1 MKINWTK
8 FLSILS
14 IIILILSIIIIFIIY
29 KKNNNKR
36 RNFGKR
42 YLNIIK
48 RYEKENN
55 EINNNNNKNNIDIIF
70 LGDSLFFH
78 FNLKEFFP
86 EFSTLNRGIRGD
98 TTFGVENRLKVSV
111 FDVKSKIV
119 VMLIGV
125 NNINTMIENYESIL
139 IKFKENI
146 NDRKIILCSL
156 TPMSGKY
163 AIRNKMAIVNNIIIK
178 KLAKKYDF
186 YFVDLFTPLLNNE
199 TNEITDEYTK
209 EGLHFTHDGY
219 VVIAKEIR
227 NILDKIK

>member
-1 MKINWTK
+1 MKTNK
-8 FLSILS
+8 KQFLTILS
-14 IIILILSIIIIFIIY
+14 IILLILSVIIIFTLI
-29 KKNNNKR
+29 KKNKKSKSKYE
-36 RNFGKR
+36 KR
-42 YLNIIK
+42 YIKKIK
-48 RYEKENN
+48 RFRKENK
-55 EINNNNNKNNIDIIF
+55 EINNNNTIIDIIF
-70 LGDSLFFH
+70 IGDSLFYGFD
-78 FNLKEFFP
+78 LKEFFP
-86 EFSTLNRGIRGD
+86 EYSTLNRGIRGD
-98 TTFGVENRLKVSV
+98 TTFGVENRLNVSV